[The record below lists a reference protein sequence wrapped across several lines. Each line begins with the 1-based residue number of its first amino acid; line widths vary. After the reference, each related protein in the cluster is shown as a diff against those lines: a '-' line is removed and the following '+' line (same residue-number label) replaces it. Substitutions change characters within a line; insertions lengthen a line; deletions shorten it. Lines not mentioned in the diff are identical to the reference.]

1 MPVSLKLHSKFC
13 LLPESCSIFFAL
25 NLSCPRCLDW
35 LTGTQQL
42 TCKKFCMY
50 VISQIW
56 TNLAYAITVSDC
68 RSLFPEISDWLQIL
82 QSNKMCGNC
91 STTFPFHTKSKTN
104 FTQFFQTRFEIF
116 FFRRSCL
123 NWCLNSYEK
132 FSIYRR
138 LRLTQNIFCCCV
150 WGRKIVIMNY
160 LCQPFETLCKSA
172 SKQNVDYLSL
182 ALFSHSFKQEWHKS
196 LEIIDRLLTEKP
208 VIVFGQVFVEW
219 ISSSQFKLVW

>member
-13 LLPESCSIFFAL
+13 LLSKSCSIFFAL

-50 VISQIW
+50 VISQIS
-56 TNLAYAITVSDC
+56 TNLAYAITVFDC

-82 QSNKMCGNC
+82 QSKCVVIAVLL
-91 STTFPFHTKSKTN
+91 SPFTPNLKHILSSFSKHGLK
-104 FTQFFQTRFEIF
+104 EF

>member
-1 MPVSLKLHSKFC
+1 MLQQFLIAEVYFQKFQIDCKFC
-13 LLPESCSIFFAL
+13 KAVKCVVIAVLLSPFTP
-25 NLSCPRCLDW
+25 NL
-35 LTGTQQL
+35 
-42 TCKKFCMY
+42 KH
-50 VISQIW
+50 
-56 TNLAYAITVSDC
+56 
-68 RSLFPEISDWLQIL
+68 IL
-82 QSNKMCGNC
+82 S
-91 STTFPFHTKSKTN
+91 SFSKHGLK
-104 FTQFFQTRFEIF
+104 EF

-196 LEIIDRLLTEKP
+196 LEIVDRLLTEKP
-208 VIVFGQVFVEW
+208 VIVFWSSFRRVNFVES
-219 ISSSQFKLVW
+219 I